1 MPTGGSAAVVGGGI
15 GGLAAAIGLSRVG
28 WQVTVFERLPGEL
41 DDAGS
46 GISLAANGVRALDAL
61 GAGDALRAA
70 GCSQRTVST
79 RSPRGTWLAR
89 MDGAELERV
98 AGTPIVG
105 IARYELHRLLRSL
118 LPSPVVRDEVTA
130 VEGNTVVTTSGRH
143 ETDVIVAADGVNSR
157 LRRHFFPAH
166 PGPVYS
172 GSAVIR
178 AITTEPF
185 ALSSSDFNLTWGRGV
200 EFGSIGLADG
210 RTEWHAVLS
219 IPAGTRY
226 PDPIAEMRRRFGTWH
241 EPITALLDATD
252 PEAVLHQDVY
262 ELVTPLPSYVSG
274 RVALLGDAAHA
285 MQPNLGQGACQA
297 LEDAVTLAHALSS
310 ADLDTALTRYDAER
324 RPRSQA
330 IARAARQTGRMG
342 QQLTNPAAIAVR
354 NLAFRAMPTTVMAR
368 SMLRY
373 TRWQPPILTSPDAN
387 PQS

>member
-1 MPTGGSAAVVGGGI
+1 MPGTAIVVGGGI
-15 GGLAAAIGLSRVG
+15 GGLAAAIGLSRAG

-70 GCSQRTVST
+70 SRFQRTVST

-118 LPSPVVRDEVTA
+118 LPSPVVREEVTA
-130 VEGNTVVTTSGRH
+130 VEGSTVATPSGFY
-143 ETDVIVAADGVNSR
+143 EADVVVAADGVKSR
-157 LRRHFFPAH
+157 LRKHFFPAH

-172 GSAVIR
+172 GSSVVR
-178 AITTEPF
+178 AITAEPF
-185 ALSSSDFNLTWGRGV
+185 ELSSSDFNLTWGRGI
-200 EFGSIGLADG
+200 EFGHIGLADG
-210 RTEWHAVLS
+210 RAEWHAVLS
-219 IPAGTRY
+219 IPADTRY
-226 PDPIAEMRRRFGTWH
+226 PDPIAEMRRCFGSWH
-241 EPITALLDATD
+241 EPIAALLDATD
-252 PEAVLHQDVY
+252 PKAVLHHDVY
-262 ELVTPLPSYVSG
+262 ELVTPLQSYVSD
-274 RVALLGDAAHA
+274 RIAFLGDAAHA

-310 ADLDTALTRYDAER
+310 TNVDTALTRYDAER

-342 QQLTNPAAIAVR
+342 QQLTNPVGIAVR
-354 NLAFRAMPTTVMAR
+354 NLALRAMPTTVMAR

-373 TRWQPPILTSPDAN
+373 TRWQPPSLHS
-387 PQS
+387 